1 MESSSEALNR
11 LNAALS
17 AATDV
22 AYDWDL
28 VTDQI
33 VWLGPVGALFLT
45 AGSAPADTGAAFTR
59 QINPEDVP
67 QRKKALSDHYNAGAE
82 YDCDFRVRQGNGA
95 YCWLHDRGRAVFS
108 SDGKPVRMLGVL
120 RLANRWKQHEAQLA
134 HLASYDD
141 LTGLFNRSRTRDI
154 LGDTLRQGQRY
165 GMTGAYLVIGIDKLS
180 MVNEVY
186 GYSAADAVIVAVGQ
200 RIEEL
205 LRSSDFLGRVGGD
218 SFGAVLTR
226 CPVEHMSAVAEKIL
240 RAFREQPVRTSFGQ
254 YHVNVSIGGVVFPAA
269 AHTGSE
275 VMARA
280 EVALQ
285 QAKQAGRN
293 CFVEYSRS
301 DDQRREQRNSVEIG
315 DQVMAAMKADRIC
328 FAFQP
333 VVDGRTGQ
341 VAFYEALMRVV
352 MEDGALIPA
361 GLFVQA
367 IERLGLVR
375 HIDYHTLD
383 LAVRELDA
391 HPSVRL
397 ALNISGLTVSD
408 EGWLRRL
415 ATLLGERQQ
424 LAERL
429 IVEITET
436 AAMQDFDESARFVR
450 AVRELGCRVALDD
463 FGAGYTSFRHLQAL
477 SIDLVKLDGSYVRNL
492 SENRN
497 SLLFVRTLLE
507 LANGVGL
514 QTVAECIENSDEAD
528 MLKAEGVTFLQ
539 GYHFGRP
546 SLERA
551 WLQDTT
557 PASPLPLLGAIHA
570 RSNVIPLSAA
580 RASI

>member
-1 MESSSEALNR
+1 MGSSSEELTR
-11 LNAALS
+11 LNAALT

-28 VTDQI
+28 ATDSI
-33 VWLGPVGALFLT
+33 VWFGAVNGLFLT
-45 AGSAPADTGAAFTR
+45 SGSAFAETGAAFNAR
-59 QINPEDVP
+59 INPEDLP

-82 YDCDFRVRQGNGA
+82 YDCEFRVRQGNGA

-108 SDGKPVRMLGVL
+108 VEGKPERVTGVL

-141 LTGLFNRSRTRDI
+141 LTGLFNRSRTRDMLI
-154 LGDTLRQGQRY
+154 DTLRQGQRY

-180 MVNEVY
+180 LINEIY
-186 GYSAADAVIVAVGQ
+186 GYSAADAVIIATGQ
-200 RIEEL
+200 RIEQL
-205 LRSSDFLGRVGGD
+205 LRSSDTLGRVGGD

-226 CPVEHMSAVAEKIL
+226 CPVEHMSAVADKVL

-254 YHVNVSIGGVVFPAA
+254 FHVNVSIGGVAYPSGAQ
-269 AHTGSE
+269 TGSE

-293 CFVEYSRS
+293 CYMEYTRS

-315 DQVMAAMKADRIC
+315 DQVMAALKADRIC

-333 VVDGRTGQ
+333 VVDGRTGE

-352 MEDGALIPA
+352 MEDGSIIPA
-361 GLFVQA
+361 SLFVQA

-375 HIDYHTLD
+375 HIDYHTLE

-391 HPSVRL
+391 HPQVRL

-408 EGWLRRL
+408 GGWLHRL
-415 ATLLGERQQ
+415 ITLLGDRRDIAQ
-424 LAERL
+424 RL
-429 IVEITET
+429 MVEITET

-477 SIDLVKLDGSYVRNL
+477 AIDLVKLDGSYVRNL

-514 QTVAECIENSDEAD
+514 QTVAECVENEAEAE
-528 MLKAEGVTFLQ
+528 LLRGEGVSFLQ

-546 SLERA
+546 SLERP
-551 WLQDTT
+551 WLQEA
-557 PASPLPLLGAIHA
+557 ASRLSLPSRPNEKVVPIT
-570 RSNVIPLSAA
+570 AA
-580 RASI
+580 RLAG

>member
-1 MESSSEALNR
+1 MANSSEDSAR
-11 LNAALS
+11 LNAALM

-28 VTDQI
+28 ATDEI
-33 VWLGPVGALFLT
+33 AWFGSVNALFL
-45 AGSAPADTGAAFTR
+45 ASGSAFAETGAAFNAR
-59 QINPEDVP
+59 INPEDLP

-82 YDCDFRVRQGNGA
+82 YDCEFRVRQGNGA

-108 SDGKPVRMLGVL
+108 ADGKPERMTGVL

-141 LTGLFNRSRTRDI
+141 LTGLFNRSRTREM
-154 LGDTLRQGQRY
+154 LVDTLRQGQRY
-165 GMTGAYLVIGIDKLS
+165 GTIGAYLVVGIDKLS

-186 GYSAADAVIVAVGQ
+186 GYSAADAVIIAAGQ
-200 RIEEL
+200 RIEQL
-205 LRSSDFLGRVGGD
+205 LRSSDSLGRVGGD
-218 SFGAVLTR
+218 TFGAVLTR
-226 CPVEHMSAVAEKIL
+226 CPVEQMSAVADKIL
-240 RAFREQPVRTSFGQ
+240 RAFREEPVRTSFGQ
-254 YHVNVSIGGVVFPAA
+254 FHINVSVGGVAYPSGAQ
-269 AHTGSE
+269 TGSE

-293 CFVEYSRS
+293 CFIEYTRS

-333 VVDGRTGQ
+333 IVDAGTGE
-341 VAFYEALMRVV
+341 VALYEALMRVV
-352 MEDGALIPA
+352 MEDGSLIPA

-383 LAVRELDA
+383 LAVRELEA
-391 HPSVRL
+391 HPKVRL

-408 EGWLRRL
+408 GGWLRRL
-415 ATLLGERQQ
+415 ISLLHDRRD

-429 IVEITET
+429 MIEITET

-492 SENRN
+492 GENRN

-514 QTVAECIENSDEAD
+514 QTVAECIENEAEAEL
-528 MLKAEGVTFLQ
+528 LKSEGVTFLQ

-546 SLERA
+546 TLDRA
-551 WLQDTT
+551 WLREG
-557 PASPLPLLGAIHA
+557 ASPTSVPLLGSSA
-570 RSNVIPLSAA
+570 RENVIPISAA
-580 RASI
+580 RVAV